1 MFRLFTLLC
10 TSLLTSLFGIA
21 CVSTAP
27 SGAAVDAA
35 GNQRDPSEILKVGE
49 AAPDFAVP
57 DQHGNVIRFADFK
70 GERNVVL
77 IFYPANET
85 PGCTRQ
91 LCAARDSFAE
101 YMAADAVVLGV
112 NPASQDD
119 HLSFANNHNLPFSI
133 LADTEGEMIRNYGSR
148 GTMGVT
154 TRTVYVIGK
163 DGTIKFAERGLPE
176 TEKILAALTG

>member
-1 MFRLFTLLC
+1 MFRIFSLIISTLL
-10 TSLLTSLFGIA
+10 GVA

-35 GNQRDPSEILKVGE
+35 GQERDPSQMLLVGE
-49 AAPDFAVP
+49 VAPDFAVS
-57 DQHGNVIRFADFK
+57 DQNGKVVRMADFK
-70 GERNVVL
+70 GKNNVVM

-91 LCAARDSFAE
+91 LCAARDSFDQ

-112 NPASQDD
+112 NPASRED
-119 HLSFANNHNLPFSI
+119 HLSFANNHNFPFSL
-133 LADTEGEMIRNYGSR
+133 LADTEGEVIRNYGCR
-148 GTMGVT
+148 GLTGLT

-163 DGTIKFAERGLPE
+163 DGKVKFAQRGMPE
-176 TEKILAALTG
+176 TEDILAALKG